1 MSSLG
6 QRSPGANI
14 CTVPLLP
21 SQHPLAAPLTSPSA
35 AVTADGSRPGLGP
48 RPGPRPRPRPRG
60 LTDGGDEG
68 GVEGVF
74 AEPEQQAGLPDA
86 AVTDQQQLEQIV
98 ICLGHL
104 PAACP
109 GSSGTETEPPVPSRR
124 PRPADTPLETVALL
138 GALVR
143 SRSPLTLERAAAG
156 NDQTASY
163 HQPPPTISAKG
174 FSQ

>member
-1 MSSLG
+1 MG

-21 SQHPLAAPLTSPSA
+21 SQHPLAAPLTSRSA
-35 AVTADGSRPGLGP
+35 AVTADSSRPG
-48 RPGPRPRPRPRG
+48 PGPGPRG

-98 ICLGHL
+98 VRLGHL
-104 PAACP
+104 PAASP

-124 PRPADTPLETVALL
+124 PRPTDTPLETVALL

-143 SRSPLTLERAAAG
+143 SRSPLTQERAAAG
-156 NDQTASY
+156 NDRIARY

>member
-21 SQHPLAAPLTSPSA
+21 SQHPLAASLTSRSA
-35 AVTADGSRPGLGP
+35 AVTADGSRPGRG
-48 RPGPRPRPRPRG
+48 PGPGPRG

-98 ICLGHL
+98 VRLGHL
-104 PAACP
+104 TAACP

-143 SRSPLTLERAAAG
+143 SRSPLTQERAAAG
-156 NDQTASY
+156 NDETARY
-163 HQPPPTISAKG
+163 HRPPPTISAKG